1 MKAIVIHEPGGP
13 EVLKIEEVSIFKQK
27 QKKENEK
34 EKEPTPSP
42 SPKRKNRE
50 TPPTNTPKTKRPIP
64 TPQPGQVLIR
74 IKAFGLNRSELFTRQ
89 GHSPVQFPR
98 ILGIEA
104 TGIVAS
110 APPPAAVNENEKE
123 EKEPPQFQPG
133 DIVATAMGGMGR
145 VFDGGYAEYTCVPV
159 GQVQK
164 LYSSSHSD
172 EQQKK
177 IIPWEILGGYPE
189 MLQTA
194 WGSLFLALR
203 IQAGEKLLIRG
214 GTTSVG
220 LAAAAI
226 AKKFGGVEEVV
237 STTRNGAR
245 KGLLE
250 EHGATT
256 VIVDEGEIAKEVWE
270 RVGGV
275 DKVLELVG
283 TTTAEDSLRCV
294 KPNGVVCE
302 FSFSPFLFHSP
313 PPPGPFLLSPYSDY
327 LEFSTNKQ
335 PPSLPPPPGIAG
347 MVGNSKS
354 YNLPP

>member
-1 MKAIVIHEPGGP
+1 M
-13 EVLKIEEVSIFKQK
+13 
-27 QKKENEK
+27 
-34 EKEPTPSP
+34 
-42 SPKRKNRE
+42 
-50 TPPTNTPKTKRPIP
+50 
-64 TPQPGQVLIR
+64 
-74 IKAFGLNRSELFTRQ
+74 
-89 GHSPVQFPR
+89 QFPR

-110 APPPAAVNENEKE
+110 APASAPVNGNE
-123 EKEPPQFQPG
+123 EKQKETPQFQQG

-145 VFDGGYAEYTCVPV
+145 VFDGGYAEYTCVPI

-164 LYSSSHSD
+164 LYSSSHSSI
-172 EQQKK
+172 EQKK
-177 IIPWEILGGYPE
+177 ILPWEILGGYPE

-226 AKKFGGVEEVV
+226 AKKFGGIEEVV
-237 STTRNGAR
+237 STTRNVAR

-250 EHGATT
+250 EHGVTT

-302 FSFSPFLFHSP
+302 FFLFPFFFHSLPPRPFL
-313 PPPGPFLLSPYSDY
+313 FLLSPYSDD
-327 LEFSTNKQ
+327 LEFPTNKQ
-335 PPSLPPPPGIAG
+335 PPSLLLQASQEWSATVSPITSP
-347 MVGNSKS
+347 
-354 YNLPP
+354 L

>member
-1 MKAIVIHEPGGP
+1 M
-13 EVLKIEEVSIFKQK
+13 
-27 QKKENEK
+27 
-34 EKEPTPSP
+34 
-42 SPKRKNRE
+42 
-50 TPPTNTPKTKRPIP
+50 
-64 TPQPGQVLIR
+64 
-74 IKAFGLNRSELFTRQ
+74 
-89 GHSPVQFPR
+89 QFPR

-110 APPPAAVNENEKE
+110 APAPAAVNENEN
-123 EKEPPQFQPG
+123 EKEKEKTPQFQQG

-145 VFDGGYAEYTCVPV
+145 VFDGGYAEYTCVPI

-164 LYSSSHSD
+164 LYSHSD
-172 EQQKK
+172 IEQQQQQKK
-177 IIPWEILGGYPE
+177 ILPWELLGGYPE

-226 AKKFGGVEEVV
+226 AKKFGGIEEVV

-250 EHGATT
+250 EHGVTT

-302 FSFSPFLFHSP
+302 FFSFLFL
-313 PPPGPFLLSPYSDY
+313 FLFPLP
-327 LEFSTNKQ
+327 
-335 PPSLPPPPGIAG
+335 LPPF
-347 MVGNSKS
+347 
-354 YNLPP
+354 YYLPIF

>member
-1 MKAIVIHEPGGP
+1 
-13 EVLKIEEVSIFKQK
+13 
-27 QKKENEK
+27 
-34 EKEPTPSP
+34 
-42 SPKRKNRE
+42 
-50 TPPTNTPKTKRPIP
+50 
-64 TPQPGQVLIR
+64 
-74 IKAFGLNRSELFTRQ
+74 
-89 GHSPVQFPR
+89 
-98 ILGIEA
+98 
-104 TGIVAS
+104 
-110 APPPAAVNENEKE
+110 
-123 EKEPPQFQPG
+123 
-133 DIVATAMGGMGR
+133 MGGMGR
-145 VFDGGYAEYTCVPV
+145 SFDGGYAEYTCVPAR
-159 GQVQK
+159 QVQK
-164 LYSSSHSD
+164 LYSHSD
-172 EQQKK
+172 IEQQQQQQQKK
-177 IIPWEILGGYPE
+177 ILPWEILGGYPE

-237 STTRNGAR
+237 STTRNVAR

-250 EHGATT
+250 EHGVTT

-302 FSFSPFLFHSP
+302 LFSFSFSFSLFP
-313 PPPGPFLLSPYSDY
+313 PLLALSLYSDY
-327 LEFSTNKQ
+327 LEFPTNKQ
-335 PPSLPPPPGIAG
+335 PPSLPRSSRHRRNGRQQ
-347 MVGNSKS
+347 
-354 YNLPP
+354 

>member
-1 MKAIVIHEPGGP
+1 MMKAIVIHEPGGP
-13 EVLKIEEVSIFKQK
+13 EVLKIEEVGTYIQAETEKK
-27 QKKENEK
+27 KKE
-34 EKEPTPSP
+34 
-42 SPKRKNRE
+42 KRKIPN
-50 TPPTNTPKTKRPIP
+50 TIHLHPKKDSPPKLTLPKKRPIP
-64 TPQPGQVLIR
+64 VPQPGQVLIR

-110 APPPAAVNENEKE
+110 APPANEEEKE
-123 EKEPPQFQPG
+123 EKEPPQFQQG

-164 LYSSSHSD
+164 LYSHSSI
-172 EQQKK
+172 EQQQKK
-177 IIPWEILGGYPE
+177 ILPWEILGGYPE

-226 AKKFGGVEEVV
+226 AKKFGGIEEVV
-237 STTRNGAR
+237 STTRNVAR

-250 EHGATT
+250 EHGVTT

-302 FSFSPFLFHSP
+302 FFSFSFSFSFP
-313 PPPGPFLLSPYSDY
+313 PPPSP
-327 LEFSTNKQ
+327 FSTI
-335 PPSLPPPPGIAG
+335 SL
-347 MVGNSKS
+347 
-354 YNLPP
+354 L

>member
-1 MKAIVIHEPGGP
+1 MMKAIVIHEPGGP
-13 EVLKIEEVSIFKQK
+13 EVLKIEEVGTYIQAETEERKR
-27 QKKENEK
+27 KKKTPQHHPPPPKEK
-34 EKEPTPSP
+34 EKSPPKLTPSP
-42 SPKRKNRE
+42 QK
-50 TPPTNTPKTKRPIP
+50 KRPIP
-64 TPQPGQVLIR
+64 TPQPGQILIR

-110 APPPAAVNENEKE
+110 APPVNE
-123 EKEPPQFQPG
+123 EKEKEKTPQFQQG

-145 VFDGGYAEYTCVPV
+145 SFDGGYAEYTCVPV

-164 LYSSSHSD
+164 LYSHSD
-172 EQQKK
+172 IEQQQQKR
-177 IIPWEILGGYPE
+177 ILPWEILGGYPE

-226 AKKFGGVEEVV
+226 AKKFGGIEEVV

-256 VIVDEGEIAKEVWE
+256 VIVDEGEIAQEVWE

-302 FSFSPFLFHSP
+302 FFSFSFSFFLFP
-313 PPPGPFLLSPYSDY
+313 PFTISLS
-327 LEFSTNKQ
+327 LF
-335 PPSLPPPPGIAG
+335 
-347 MVGNSKS
+347 
-354 YNLPP
+354 

>member
-13 EVLKIEEVSIFKQK
+13 EVLKIEEVGTYIQAEKR
-27 QKKENEK
+27 KKEK
-34 EKEPTPSP
+34 EKRKIPNTIHLHPKKDSP
-42 SPKRKNRE
+42 SKLTLPK
-50 TPPTNTPKTKRPIP
+50 KRPIP

-110 APPPAAVNENEKE
+110 APPAAPASVNEKE
-123 EKEPPQFQPG
+123 EKTPQFQQG

-145 VFDGGYAEYTCVPV
+145 SFDGGYAEYTCVPV

-164 LYSSSHSD
+164 LYSSHSD
-172 EQQKK
+172 IEQQQKR
-177 IIPWEILGGYPE
+177 ILPWEILGGYPE

-203 IQAGEKLLIRG
+203 VQKGEKLLIRG

-226 AKKFGGVEEVV
+226 ARKFGGIEEVV

-250 EHGATT
+250 EHGVTR

-302 FSFSPFLFHSP
+302 FFSPFPFFFIP
-313 PPPGPFLLSPYSDY
+313 IPPGPFLLS
-327 LEFSTNKQ
+327 L
-335 PPSLPPPPGIAG
+335 SLFWL
-347 MVGNSKS
+347 S
-354 YNLPP
+354 

>member
-1 MKAIVIHEPGGP
+1 
-13 EVLKIEEVSIFKQK
+13 
-27 QKKENEK
+27 
-34 EKEPTPSP
+34 
-42 SPKRKNRE
+42 
-50 TPPTNTPKTKRPIP
+50 
-64 TPQPGQVLIR
+64 
-74 IKAFGLNRSELFTRQ
+74 
-89 GHSPVQFPR
+89 
-98 ILGIEA
+98 
-104 TGIVAS
+104 
-110 APPPAAVNENEKE
+110 
-123 EKEPPQFQPG
+123 
-133 DIVATAMGGMGR
+133 MGGMGR
-145 VFDGGYAEYTCVPV
+145 VFDGGYAEYTCVPAR
-159 GQVQK
+159 QVQK
-164 LYSSSHSD
+164 LYSHSD
-172 EQQKK
+172 IEQQQQKK
-177 IIPWEILGGYPE
+177 ILPWEILGGYPE

-226 AKKFGGVEEVV
+226 AKKFGGIEEVV

-250 EHGATT
+250 EHGVTT

-302 FSFSPFLFHSP
+302 FFFCPFFFICTPH
-313 PPPGPFLLSPYSDY
+313 PFLLSHYSDY
-327 LEFSTNKQ
+327 LEFPTNKQ
-335 PPSLPPPPGIAG
+335 PPSLLLQASQEWSATVSPITPTPPNFLPSHITRRMDLLQLRTHGQHPHLSSSHHLQRRHGRIHADPLARNDG
-347 MVGNSKS
+347 ADFHRRTSDS
-354 YNLPP
+354 YGEGFSIRGDCGSASDDGGGDSGR

>member
-1 MKAIVIHEPGGP
+1 MMKAIVIHEPGGP
-13 EVLKIEEVSIFKQK
+13 EVLKIEE
-27 QKKENEK
+27 
-34 EKEPTPSP
+34 
-42 SPKRKNRE
+42 
-50 TPPTNTPKTKRPIP
+50 RPIP
-64 TPQPGQVLIR
+64 TPQPGQILIR

-110 APPPAAVNENEKE
+110 APPANEEEKE
-123 EKEPPQFQPG
+123 EKEPPQFQQG

-145 VFDGGYAEYTCVPV
+145 VFDGGYAEYTCVPAR
-159 GQVQK
+159 QVQK
-164 LYSSSHSD
+164 LYSSHSD
-172 EQQKK
+172 IEQQQQQKN
-177 IIPWEILGGYPE
+177 ILPWEILGGYPE

-226 AKKFGGVEEVV
+226 ARKFGGIEEVV

-245 KGLLE
+245 RGLLE
-250 EHGATT
+250 EHGVTT

-294 KPNGVVCE
+294 KPNGVVC
-302 FSFSPFLFHSP
+302 
-313 PPPGPFLLSPYSDY
+313 
-327 LEFSTNKQ
+327 
-335 PPSLPPPPGIAG
+335 IAG
-347 MVGNSKS
+347 MVGNKWTFSNFEPMASIPTSVHLTTYSGGTEEFMQTPLQEMMEQISTGELRIPMGKVFRFEEIVEAHRMMEEGTAGGKIVV
-354 YNLPP
+354 LV

>member
-13 EVLKIEEVSIFKQK
+13 EVLKIEEVGTYIQA
-27 QKKENEK
+27 ETE
-34 EKEPTPSP
+34 
-42 SPKRKNRE
+42 KRKSKKKNPQHHPPPPLKRKKNRNAPQ
-50 TPPTNTPKTKRPIP
+50 TNPLPPKKRPIP
-64 TPQPGQVLIR
+64 VPQPGQVLIR

-110 APPPAAVNENEKE
+110 APAAPAASAPINENEKE
-123 EKEPPQFQPG
+123 KTPQFQQG

-145 VFDGGYAEYTCVPV
+145 SFDGGYAEYTCVPAR
-159 GQVQK
+159 QVQK

-177 IIPWEILGGYPE
+177 ILPWEILGGYPE

-203 IQAGEKLLIRG
+203 IQKGEKLLIRG

-250 EHGATT
+250 EHGVTT

-302 FSFSPFLFHSP
+302 FFFPLSFFNPPLSTISLF
-313 PPPGPFLLSPYSDY
+313 
-327 LEFSTNKQ
+327 
-335 PPSLPPPPGIAG
+335 
-347 MVGNSKS
+347 
-354 YNLPP
+354 

>member
-1 MKAIVIHEPGGP
+1 MMKAIVIHEPGGP
-13 EVLKIEEVSIFKQK
+13 EVLKIEEVGTYYIQAETEKREKQ
-27 QKKENEK
+27 
-34 EKEPTPSP
+34 
-42 SPKRKNRE
+42 RKNPQHH
-50 TPPTNTPKTKRPIP
+50 PPPPEKDCPPKLTLPKKRPIP

-110 APPPAAVNENEKE
+110 APPPAPAPAPASVNENEKE
-123 EKEPPQFQPG
+123 EKETPQFQQG

-172 EQQKK
+172 IEQQQKN
-177 IIPWEILGGYPE
+177 ILPWEILGGYPE

-226 AKKFGGVEEVV
+226 ARKFGGVEEVV

-250 EHGATT
+250 EHGVTT

-302 FSFSPFLFHSP
+302 FFLSFFPFPPFTISLPILIILNSQLTNNP
-313 PPPGPFLLSPYSDY
+313 PPSSSRHRRNGR
-327 LEFSTNKQ
+327 Q
-335 PPSLPPPPGIAG
+335 Q
-347 MVGNSKS
+347 
-354 YNLPP
+354 

>member
-1 MKAIVIHEPGGP
+1 M
-13 EVLKIEEVSIFKQK
+13 
-27 QKKENEK
+27 
-34 EKEPTPSP
+34 
-42 SPKRKNRE
+42 
-50 TPPTNTPKTKRPIP
+50 
-64 TPQPGQVLIR
+64 
-74 IKAFGLNRSELFTRQ
+74 
-89 GHSPVQFPR
+89 QFPR

-110 APPPAAVNENEKE
+110 APPAAPVNGNE
-123 EKEPPQFQPG
+123 EKEKEKTPQFQQG

-164 LYSSSHSD
+164 LYSHSSI
-172 EQQKK
+172 EQQQKK
-177 IIPWEILGGYPE
+177 ILPWEILGGYPE

-226 AKKFGGVEEVV
+226 AKKFGGIEEVV
-237 STTRNGAR
+237 STTRNVAR

-302 FSFSPFLFHSP
+302 FFFALSFFIPSPRA
-313 PPPGPFLLSPYSDY
+313 PFFFYY
-327 LEFSTNKQ
+327 LPILIILRPQLTNNL
-335 PPSLPPPPGIAG
+335 PPSLLLQASQEWSATVSPITSPPNFLPSHITHRMDLLQLRTHGQHPHLSSSHHLQRRHGRIHADPLARNDG
-347 MVGNSKS
+347 AHFHRRTSDS
-354 YNLPP
+354 YG

>member
-1 MKAIVIHEPGGP
+1 
-13 EVLKIEEVSIFKQK
+13 
-27 QKKENEK
+27 
-34 EKEPTPSP
+34 
-42 SPKRKNRE
+42 
-50 TPPTNTPKTKRPIP
+50 
-64 TPQPGQVLIR
+64 
-74 IKAFGLNRSELFTRQ
+74 
-89 GHSPVQFPR
+89 
-98 ILGIEA
+98 
-104 TGIVAS
+104 
-110 APPPAAVNENEKE
+110 
-123 EKEPPQFQPG
+123 
-133 DIVATAMGGMGR
+133 
-145 VFDGGYAEYTCVPV
+145 
-159 GQVQK
+159 
-164 LYSSSHSD
+164 
-172 EQQKK
+172 
-177 IIPWEILGGYPE
+177 

-203 IQAGEKLLIRG
+203 VQAGEKLLIRG

-226 AKKFGGVEEVV
+226 ARKFGGIEEVV

-302 FSFSPFLFHSP
+302 FFFPFLFPFSP
-313 PPPGPFLLSPYSDY
+313 LYYLSPYSDY
-327 LEFSTNKQ
+327 LEFPTNK
-335 PPSLPPPPGIAG
+335 PPPPPGIAG

-354 YNLPP
+354 YNLPPPL

>member
-1 MKAIVIHEPGGP
+1 M
-13 EVLKIEEVSIFKQK
+13 
-27 QKKENEK
+27 
-34 EKEPTPSP
+34 
-42 SPKRKNRE
+42 
-50 TPPTNTPKTKRPIP
+50 
-64 TPQPGQVLIR
+64 
-74 IKAFGLNRSELFTRQ
+74 
-89 GHSPVQFPR
+89 QFPR

-110 APPPAAVNENEKE
+110 APPVNQEEKE
-123 EKEPPQFQPG
+123 ETPQFQQG

-164 LYSSSHSD
+164 LYSHND
-172 EQQKK
+172 IEQEQNK
-177 IIPWEILGGYPE
+177 ILPWELLGGYPE

-203 IQAGEKLLIRG
+203 IQKGEKLLIRG

-250 EHGATT
+250 EHGVTT

-302 FSFSPFLFHSP
+302 FFFLPFFFPFSPF
-313 PPPGPFLLSPYSDY
+313 YY
-327 LEFSTNKQ
+327 LPILIILNSQLTNNL
-335 PPSLPPPPGIAG
+335 PPSLLLQASQEWSATVSLITSHPP
-347 MVGNSKS
+347 
-354 YNLPP
+354 

>member
-1 MKAIVIHEPGGP
+1 M
-13 EVLKIEEVSIFKQK
+13 
-27 QKKENEK
+27 
-34 EKEPTPSP
+34 
-42 SPKRKNRE
+42 
-50 TPPTNTPKTKRPIP
+50 
-64 TPQPGQVLIR
+64 
-74 IKAFGLNRSELFTRQ
+74 
-89 GHSPVQFPR
+89 QFPR

-110 APPPAAVNENEKE
+110 APPAPAPAPAVNENENEKE
-123 EKEPPQFQPG
+123 ETTPHFEQG

-145 VFDGGYAEYTCVPV
+145 AFDGGYAEYTCVPV

-164 LYSSSHSD
+164 LYSHSD
-172 EQQKK
+172 NIEQQQQQKK
-177 IIPWEILGGYPE
+177 ILPWEILGGYPE

-226 AKKFGGVEEVV
+226 AKKFGGIEEVV

-250 EHGATT
+250 EHGVTT

-302 FSFSPFLFHSP
+302 FFFLSP
-313 PPPGPFLLSPYSDY
+313 PFIISLSPYSDY
-327 LEFSTNKQ
+327 LEFPTNKQ
-335 PPSLPPPPGIAG
+335 PPSFPPPGIAG

-354 YNLPP
+354 YKLPRYLPPFSHHTQNGPSPTSNPWPASPPQFISPPTAEARKNSCRPPCKK

>member
-13 EVLKIEEVSIFKQK
+13 EVLKIEEVGTYYIQAEKRK
-27 QKKENEK
+27 RRRKKKKEK
-34 EKEPTPSP
+34 SPTPSTSSP
-42 SPKRKNRE
+42 QKKKKEKSPKL
-50 TPPTNTPKTKRPIP
+50 THPKKRPIP
-64 TPQPGQVLIR
+64 TPQPGQILIR

-110 APPPAAVNENEKE
+110 APAPAAPANEEEKKEKE
-123 EKEPPQFQPG
+123 ETPQFQQG

-164 LYSSSHSD
+164 LYSHSSI
-172 EQQKK
+172 EQQQKK
-177 IIPWEILGGYPE
+177 ILPWEILGGYPE

-226 AKKFGGVEEVV
+226 ARKFGGIEEVV

-245 KGLLE
+245 RGLLE

-302 FSFSPFLFHSP
+302 FFSFSFSFSFP
-313 PPPGPFLLSPYSDY
+313 PPPSP
-327 LEFSTNKQ
+327 FSTI
-335 PPSLPPPPGIAG
+335 SL
-347 MVGNSKS
+347 
-354 YNLPP
+354 L

>member
-1 MKAIVIHEPGGP
+1 M
-13 EVLKIEEVSIFKQK
+13 
-27 QKKENEK
+27 
-34 EKEPTPSP
+34 
-42 SPKRKNRE
+42 
-50 TPPTNTPKTKRPIP
+50 
-64 TPQPGQVLIR
+64 
-74 IKAFGLNRSELFTRQ
+74 
-89 GHSPVQFPR
+89 QFPR

-110 APPPAAVNENEKE
+110 APPAPAAAPVINGNEEKE
-123 EKEPPQFQPG
+123 KQEPPQFQPG

-145 VFDGGYAEYTCVPV
+145 KYDGGYAEYTCVPI

-164 LYSSSHSD
+164 LYSHSDIISD
-172 EQQKK
+172 EQKK
-177 IIPWEILGGYPE
+177 PLPWEILGGYPE

-226 AKKFGGVEEVV
+226 ARKFGGVEEVV

-250 EHGATT
+250 EHGVTT
-256 VIVDEGEIAKEVWE
+256 VIVDDGENVAEEVWE

-302 FSFSPFLFHSP
+302 SFPFLFSFFPHYY
-313 PPPGPFLLSPYSDY
+313 LSPHILIILNSQ
-327 LEFSTNKQ
+327 LTNN
-335 PPSLPPPPGIAG
+335 PLPSSSRHRRNGRQQ
-347 MVGNSKS
+347 
-354 YNLPP
+354 

>member
-1 MKAIVIHEPGGP
+1 M
-13 EVLKIEEVSIFKQK
+13 
-27 QKKENEK
+27 
-34 EKEPTPSP
+34 
-42 SPKRKNRE
+42 
-50 TPPTNTPKTKRPIP
+50 
-64 TPQPGQVLIR
+64 
-74 IKAFGLNRSELFTRQ
+74 
-89 GHSPVQFPR
+89 QFPR

-110 APPPAAVNENEKE
+110 APPAPATPAPVNGNEEKE
-123 EKEPPQFQPG
+123 KEEPPQFQPG

-145 VFDGGYAEYTCVPV
+145 KYDGGYAEYTCVPI

-164 LYSSSHSD
+164 LYSHSD
-172 EQQKK
+172 EQKK
-177 IIPWEILGGYPE
+177 PLPWEILGGYPE

-226 AKKFGGVEEVV
+226 ARKFGGVEEVV

-250 EHGATT
+250 EHGVTT
-256 VIVDEGEIAKEVWE
+256 VIVDEGEIAEEVWE

-302 FSFSPFLFHSP
+302 FFFSFSFFLFFFLP
-313 PPPGPFLLSPYSDY
+313 PLLSLSPYSDY
-327 LEFSTNKQ
+327 LEFPTNR
-335 PPSLPPPPGIAG
+335 
-347 MVGNSKS
+347 
-354 YNLPP
+354 

>member
-1 MKAIVIHEPGGP
+1 M
-13 EVLKIEEVSIFKQK
+13 
-27 QKKENEK
+27 
-34 EKEPTPSP
+34 
-42 SPKRKNRE
+42 
-50 TPPTNTPKTKRPIP
+50 
-64 TPQPGQVLIR
+64 
-74 IKAFGLNRSELFTRQ
+74 
-89 GHSPVQFPR
+89 QFPR

-110 APPPAAVNENEKE
+110 APPAPPGVNEEKEKE
-123 EKEPPQFQPG
+123 EETPQFQPG

-145 VFDGGYAEYTCVPV
+145 SFDGGYAEYTCVPI

-164 LYSSSHSD
+164 LYSHND
-172 EQQKK
+172 IEQQQQQQQKN
-177 IIPWEILGGYPE
+177 IIPWQILGGYPE

-203 IQAGEKLLIRG
+203 VQAGEKLLIRG

-226 AKKFGGVEEVV
+226 ARKFGGIEEVV

-250 EHGATT
+250 EHGVTT

-302 FSFSPFLFHSP
+302 FYFFFLSP
-313 PPPGPFLLSPYSDY
+313 PFTIS
-327 LEFSTNKQ
+327 
-335 PPSLPPPPGIAG
+335 PPSL
-347 MVGNSKS
+347 SLS
-354 YNLPP
+354 LFRLS

>member
-1 MKAIVIHEPGGP
+1 M
-13 EVLKIEEVSIFKQK
+13 
-27 QKKENEK
+27 
-34 EKEPTPSP
+34 
-42 SPKRKNRE
+42 
-50 TPPTNTPKTKRPIP
+50 
-64 TPQPGQVLIR
+64 
-74 IKAFGLNRSELFTRQ
+74 
-89 GHSPVQFPR
+89 QFPR

-110 APPPAAVNENEKE
+110 APPLPAAPASVNEEEKE
-123 EKEPPQFQPG
+123 EKTPQFQQG

-145 VFDGGYAEYTCVPV
+145 VFDGGYAEYTCVPI

-172 EQQKK
+172 IEQKK
-177 IIPWEILGGYPE
+177 ILPWEILGGYPE

-203 IQAGEKLLIRG
+203 VQKGEKLLIRG

-226 AKKFGGVEEVV
+226 ARKFGGIEEVV

-245 KGLLE
+245 RGLLE
-250 EHGATT
+250 EHGVTT

-302 FSFSPFLFHSP
+302 FFSFSFSFFLFP
-313 PPPGPFLLSPYSDY
+313 PFTISLS
-327 LEFSTNKQ
+327 LF
-335 PPSLPPPPGIAG
+335 
-347 MVGNSKS
+347 
-354 YNLPP
+354 